1 MSYLHQSASVTTSS
15 GSDPDQKNGNGTSQ
29 RNERFEARRSKSLS
43 RQSGRNLK
51 KIEKF
56 ESDSTD
62 EYSIGSDDS
71 KQKAELTST
80 RNQMAAARLQNTE
93 TKLADFN
100 SKLSQRKDKLEE
112 LHLKLKIRK
121 EKLLEREDRL
131 RKFEKVIMEKEAQ
144 MKKKEVDLET
154 FSKVLKG
161 KEGLMFDYESSL
173 NHRAS
178 KLEEKEK
185 YHSIHINS
193 SGIYEKMEQRP
204 KPILNQDSRK
214 MKKIQENSKRISWA
228 DSAISSSGSPSQD
241 TSSDDDSIHKLSVS
255 QRLKRFENRQL
266 L

>member
-1 MSYLHQSASVTTSS
+1 MSYLHQSATVTTSS
-15 GSDPDQKNGNGTSQ
+15 GSDPDQKAGVQ
-29 RNERFEARRSKSLS
+29 RSENPRRSKSLS
-43 RQSGRNLK
+43 RNSGRNSK
-51 KIEKF
+51 KFEKF

-71 KQKAELTST
+71 KQKAELSST

-93 TKLADFN
+93 TKLAEFN

-112 LHLKLKIRK
+112 MHLKLKSRK

-131 RKFEKVIMEKEAQ
+131 RQFEKVIMEKEAQ

-161 KEGLMFDYESSL
+161 KEGLMFDFENSL
-173 NHRAS
+173 NKRATQID
-178 KLEEKEK
+178 EKEK
-185 YHSIHINS
+185 FYGIHLNS
-193 SGIYEKMEQRP
+193 TGIYEKTTKNSP
-204 KPILNQDSRK
+204 KPILSQDNSRK
-214 MKKIQENSKRISWA
+214 SKKIHENSKRISWA

>member
-1 MSYLHQSASVTTSS
+1 M
-15 GSDPDQKNGNGTSQ
+15 G
-29 RNERFEARRSKSLS
+29 
-43 RQSGRNLK
+43 
-51 KIEKF
+51 
-56 ESDSTD
+56 
-62 EYSIGSDDS
+62 
-71 KQKAELTST
+71 LTST

-144 MKKKEVDLET
+144 MGKKEVDLET

-214 MKKIQENSKRISWA
+214 LKKIRNESRGQIQPFRVQEVQVKIQALMTIQFINYQFRNDLSALKIDNYSRL
-228 DSAISSSGSPSQD
+228 DSD
-241 TSSDDDSIHKLSVS
+241 
-255 QRLKRFENRQL
+255 
-266 L
+266 